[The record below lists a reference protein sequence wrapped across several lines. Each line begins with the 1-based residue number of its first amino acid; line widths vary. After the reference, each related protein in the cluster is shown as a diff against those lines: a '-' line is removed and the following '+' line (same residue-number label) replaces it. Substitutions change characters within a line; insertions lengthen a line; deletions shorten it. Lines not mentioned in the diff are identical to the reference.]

1 MTGRAGGA
9 PAGRRAG
16 GAPAGRRAAPAG
28 TTADVLVVGAGVI
41 GAATAFHLSRL
52 GSGTVTVLD
61 RGSVGSGMSS
71 RSSALVR
78 MHYTFPPEV
87 DLAVRSDAMFDS
99 WAELTGRPA
108 CVRRTGFVRL
118 VAKEDT
124 DLLRANVAMQRER
137 GARAEIVDGAE
148 LARLAPGLRADDV
161 ECAAWEPHGGYG
173 DGAIVAGDLL
183 AAAREA
189 GAGYLPNTRVRAL
202 VTAGDRV
209 TGVRTDVGEMHAGTV
224 VLAAGVWSSP
234 LLAGAGVAL
243 PIETELHQVAV
254 LAHPAGAGASVA
266 CIDSTTQTY
275 FRPEAGGTRTL
286 VGTFTGPRGADPDR
300 VPAATQAG
308 ATAELAEQAGAAA
321 RRVPA
326 LADAGIA
333 AGVAGVYD
341 MTPDARPMLGEVPGR
356 PGLVLAAGFSGMGF
370 KISPAVGEALAEL
383 IVAGA
388 AARVDLAA
396 FRPGR
401 FADGEPI
408 SPALAYAD
416 D

>member
-1 MTGRAGGA
+1 MTA
-9 PAGRRAG
+9 
-16 GAPAGRRAAPAG
+16 
-28 TTADVLVVGAGVI
+28 TIDVLIVGAGVI
-41 GAATAFHLSRL
+41 GAATAFHLTRL
-52 GSGTVTVLD
+52 GAGSVAVLD
-61 RGSVGSGMSS
+61 RASVGSGMSS

-87 DLAVRSDAMFDS
+87 DLAVRSDTMFDA
-99 WAELTGRPA
+99 WTDLTGRPG

-118 VAKEDT
+118 VHAGET

-137 GARAEIVDGAE
+137 GAQAEVIDAAD
-148 LARLAPGLRADDV
+148 LARLAPGMRTDDI

-183 AAAREA
+183 AAARGA
-189 GAGYLPNTRVRAL
+189 GACYRPNTPVRAL
-202 VTAGDRV
+202 TTDGERVIGAETDAGPV
-209 TGVRTDVGEMHAGTV
+209 HAGVT
-224 VLAAGVWSSP
+224 VLACGVWSPP
-234 LLAGAGVAL
+234 LLAAVGIDV
-243 PIETELHQVAV
+243 PIETELHNVAV
-254 LAHPAGAGASVA
+254 VRHPLGVGAGVA

-275 FRPEAGGTRTL
+275 FRPEAGGQMTL
-286 VGTFTGPRGADPDR
+286 IGGFTGPRGADPDA
-300 VPAATQAG
+300 VPQSASAG
-308 ATAELAEQAGAAA
+308 DLTELVGAAA

-333 AGVAGVYD
+333 AGITGVYD
-341 MTPDARPMLGEVPGR
+341 MTPDARPMLGETDGR

-388 AARVDLAA
+388 TSHVDLAA

-408 SPALAYAD
+408 NPVLAYRD

>member
-1 MTGRAGGA
+1 MTA
-9 PAGRRAG
+9 
-16 GAPAGRRAAPAG
+16 
-28 TTADVLVVGAGVI
+28 TVDVLIVGAGVI
-41 GAATAFHLSRL
+41 GAATAFHLTRL
-52 GSGTVTVLD
+52 GAGSVAVLD
-61 RGSVGSGMSS
+61 RASVGSGMSS

-87 DLAVRSDAMFDS
+87 DLAVRSDTMFDA
-99 WAELTGRPA
+99 WTDLTGRPG

-118 VAKEDT
+118 VDAGET

-137 GARAEIVDGAE
+137 GAQAEVIDAAE
-148 LARLAPGLRADDV
+148 LARLAPGLRTDDI
-161 ECAAWEPHGGYG
+161 EYAAWEPHGGYG

-183 AAAREA
+183 AAARGA
-189 GAGYLPNTRVRAL
+189 GACYRPNTPVRAL
-202 VTAGDRV
+202 ITDRERVIGAETDAGPVHAAVT
-209 TGVRTDVGEMHAGTV
+209 
-224 VLAAGVWSSP
+224 VLACGVWSPP
-234 LLAGAGVAL
+234 LLAAIGIDV
-243 PIETELHQVAV
+243 PIETELHMVAV
-254 LAHPAGAGASVA
+254 VRHPPGGGARVA

-275 FRPEAGGTRTL
+275 FRPEANGQMTLIGG
-286 VGTFTGPRGADPDR
+286 FTGPRGADPDSA
-300 VPAATQAG
+300 PQSASAG
-308 ATAELAEQAGAAA
+308 ELTELVGAAA

-326 LADAGIA
+326 LADGGIA
-333 AGVAGVYD
+333 AGITGVYD
-341 MTPDARPMLGEVPGR
+341 MTPDARPMLGETDGR

-388 AARVDLAA
+388 TSHVDLAA

-408 SPALAYAD
+408 NPVLAYRD

>member
-1 MTGRAGGA
+1 MTA
-9 PAGRRAG
+9 
-16 GAPAGRRAAPAG
+16 
-28 TTADVLVVGAGVI
+28 TVDVLIVGAGVI
-41 GAATAFHLSRL
+41 GAATAFHLTRL
-52 GSGTVTVLD
+52 GAGSVAVLD
-61 RGSVGSGMSS
+61 RAAVGSGMSS

-87 DLAVRSDAMFDS
+87 DLAVRSDTMFDA
-99 WAELTGRPA
+99 WTDLTGRPG

-118 VAKEDT
+118 VHAGET

-137 GARAEIVDGAE
+137 GVQAEVIDAAD
-148 LARLAPGLRADDV
+148 LARLAPGMRTDDV

-183 AAAREA
+183 AAARGD
-189 GAGYLPNTRVRAL
+189 GACYRPNTPVRAL
-202 VTAGDRV
+202 ITDGERVIGAETDAGPV
-209 TGVRTDVGEMHAGTV
+209 HAGVT
-224 VLAAGVWSSP
+224 VLACGVWSPP
-234 LLAGAGVAL
+234 LLAAAGIDV
-243 PIETELHQVAV
+243 PIETELHNVAV
-254 LAHPAGAGASVA
+254 VRHPPGGGARVA

-275 FRPEAGGTRTL
+275 SRPEAGGQMTL
-286 VGTFTGPRGADPDR
+286 IGGFTGPRGTDPD
-300 VPAATQAG
+300 AAPRSASAG
-308 ATAELAEQAGAAA
+308 ELTELVGAAA

-326 LADAGIA
+326 LADGGIA
-333 AGVAGVYD
+333 AGITGVYD
-341 MTPDARPMLGEVPGR
+341 MTPDARPLLGETDGR

-388 AARVDLAA
+388 ASHVDLAA

-408 SPALAYAD
+408 NPVLAYRD